1 MITLATA
8 PLDPGWAGLGL
19 AMLLMLAVL
28 VAAAWVGVGMWRDG
42 LVATARTSIQL
53 LGIGY
58 VLNWIFKVETFW
70 AIVAVLLTMT
80 FVAGWTGSRRVERAL
95 AGTGQALTL
104 VLLVVLSI
112 TLLYVTQAV
121 IGVDGV
127 DPRYLIPLG
136 GMILGNAM
144 TAGSL
149 AAQRFHESLREDRD
163 RLEAALGLGAS
174 PKDACRDALSK
185 AFRAALTPTLNAM
198 MIVGIVKLPGVMT
211 GQMLGGS
218 PPLEAAKYQIVVMFM
233 LAFSDGLT
241 ALGVLLFLR
250 RQAFDEAW
258 RLRAV

>member
-1 MITLATA
+1 MLILAA
-8 PLDPGWAGLGL
+8 ALDPGWAGLAL
-19 AMLLMLAVL
+19 AALLMLVVMA
-28 VAAAWVGVGMWRDG
+28 AAAWAGVAMWRDG
-42 LVATARTSIQL
+42 LVATARTTIQL
-53 LGIGY
+53 LGIGFL
-58 VLNWIFKVETFW
+58 LNWIFEVETFW
-70 AIVAVLLTMT
+70 ALVAVLLTMT
-80 FVAGWTGSRRVERAL
+80 VVAGWTGSRRVEQAL
-95 AGTGQALTL
+95 AGTGRALTFVLTL
-104 VLLVVLSI
+104 VLAL
-112 TLLYVTQAV
+112 TLFYVSQIV
-121 IGVDGV
+121 IGVDGL

-136 GMILGNAM
+136 GMILGNSM
-144 TAGSL
+144 TSGSL

-174 PKDACRDALSK
+174 PQDACRTALAQ

-250 RQAFDEAW
+250 RAAFDEAW
-258 RLRAV
+258 RLRAI